1 MFYATFIRLSK
12 VIFGKPELTILIS
25 NLLIIKWNILIVRV
39 FLNGKKIFK
48 IGHKADSCGYRIKT
62 IDSGCFTC

>member
-1 MFYATFIRLSK
+1 MFLCGIYRLSK
-12 VIFGKPELTILIS
+12 VIFGKPEFTILIS
-25 NLLIIKWNILIVRV
+25 NLLIIKWYILIVRV